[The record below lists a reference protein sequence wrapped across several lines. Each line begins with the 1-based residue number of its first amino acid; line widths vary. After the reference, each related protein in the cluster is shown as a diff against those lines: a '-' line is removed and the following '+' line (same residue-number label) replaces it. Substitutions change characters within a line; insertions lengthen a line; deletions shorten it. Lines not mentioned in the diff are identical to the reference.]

1 MALAW
6 WREDEVMQLPEDLRY
21 TEQHQWL
28 RLEPGGTAVIGIT
41 DFAQEELGEI
51 VYVDHPNIDDTVE
64 KGQAFGEV
72 ESNKTAS
79 EVYAPCSGRVVA
91 INEVV
96 DNEPERLN
104 TDPYGEGWIIKVQPQ
119 NHDDFE
125 SLLDAD
131 AYRRLI
137 EG

>member
-1 MALAW
+1 
-6 WREDEVMQLPEDLRY
+6 MQLPEDLRY

-28 RLEPGGTAVIGIT
+28 RLEPDGTAVIGIT

>member
-1 MALAW
+1 
-6 WREDEVMQLPEDLRY
+6 MQLPEDLRY

-28 RLEPGGTAVIGIT
+28 RLEPDGTAVIGIT

-79 EVYAPCSGRVVA
+79 EVYAPCSRRVVA